1 MSDCC
6 SGLRMQQKAYEES
19 RAVSETV
26 GNSEGE
32 HAWENTPRTS
42 KEIAQIA
49 NTCYEGKDGQWLQVS
64 KT

>member
-1 MSDCC
+1 
-6 SGLRMQQKAYEES
+6 MQQRACEEL

-49 NTCYEGKDGQWLQVS
+49 NTCYEGKDGQ
-64 KT
+64 